1 MLCWRNRSST
11 EGNPKLSHPA
21 PVLGYLHFP
30 HWQRLVFPFEQLLS
44 NSYPVLRQVLRQLVD
59 GHPVHAGTALV
70 LPDSLQR
77 DLDVVALDDPL
88 HQDRRS

>member
-11 EGNPKLSHPA
+11 EGMPSFRAPA
-21 PVLGYLHFP
+21 FALGNLHFP
-30 HWQRLVFPFEQLLS
+30 HWLRLVGPREQLGSKAL
-44 NSYPVLRQVLRQLVD
+44 PVFHQVLRQLVD